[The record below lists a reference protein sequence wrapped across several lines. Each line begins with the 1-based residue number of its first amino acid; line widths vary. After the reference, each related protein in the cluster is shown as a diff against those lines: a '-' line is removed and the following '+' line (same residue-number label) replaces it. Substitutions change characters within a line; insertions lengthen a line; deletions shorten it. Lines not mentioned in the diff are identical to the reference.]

1 MAGFVK
7 QIVKRM
13 GKDSVLGKRLPA
25 AYRRAACAPVR
36 AGKILFVSATSPV
49 PPVSFELIM
58 PRLAARDDMEVEFVS
73 LHKGAVPWQEYVSN
87 CECYAENAAT
97 AQLIFLDDASDVTS
111 CLPLRPETRAIQLW
125 HACGAFKRW
134 GMATVGLEHGEDAG
148 EIRRHPGYENLSL
161 VSVSS
166 PEVVWAYAEAMDLK
180 GREGIIRPLGVSRT
194 DVFFD
199 KTYRENARRKLA
211 NTFPAIDGR
220 KIVLYAPTF
229 RGTALR
235 AQAPGDLD
243 IPLLQDALGD
253 GCTLVIKHHPF
264 VKERPA
270 IPADARGFAFDASD
284 SDLGVNELMC
294 AADMLVTDYSSVV
307 FEYSL
312 LGRPLAF
319 FAPDIDDYGD
329 WRGFFYPYDEMTP
342 GPVVSTSADL
352 ALAIARSL
360 SAFDPAEVNAFRE
373 RFMDACDGHCT
384 DRIIEASL
392 ALLSS

>member
-1 MAGFVK
+1 MAGLVK

-25 AYRRAACAPVR
+25 AYRRAAEAPVR
-36 AGKILFVSATSPV
+36 PGKVLFVSATSPV
-49 PPVSFELIM
+49 PPASFELVM
-58 PRLAARDDMEVEFVS
+58 PRIAARDGMEVEFVP
-73 LHKGAVPWQEYVSN
+73 LHKGEVSWQEYISN
-87 CECYAENAAT
+87 CERYVESAAT
-97 AQLIFLDDASDVTS
+97 AQLVFLDDASDVTS

-134 GMATVGLEHGEDAG
+134 GMATVGLEHGEDAD

-180 GREGIIRPLGVSRT
+180 GREDIIRPLGVSRT

-199 KTYRENARRKLA
+199 EGYREGARKRLAEAFPEAGVRK
-211 NTFPAIDGR
+211 T
-220 KIVLYAPTF
+220 VLYAPTF

-235 AQAPGDLD
+235 ARAPEGLE
-243 IPLLQDALGD
+243 IPLLRDALDD
-253 GCTLVIKHHPF
+253 GCALVVKHHPF

-270 IPADARGFAFDASD
+270 IPADCRGFAFDASD
-284 SDLGVNELMC
+284 TGLGVNELMC

-312 LGRPLAF
+312 LGRPMAF
-319 FAPDIDDYGD
+319 FAPDIEDYGD

-342 GPVVSTSADL
+342 GPIVHTSADL
-352 ALAIARSL
+352 ALTVAQELA
-360 SAFDPAEVNAFRE
+360 AFDSSKVDAFRA
-373 RFMDACDGHCT
+373 RFMSACDGHST
-384 DRIIEASL
+384 DRIIEA
-392 ALLSS
+392 ALQ